1 MWSVIAVLALFL
13 NSDLVHAVA
22 GPTPTLVLQ
31 RCCCTDGSTCGSCT
45 AERCCG
51 ATTRDDVL
59 GGDAC
64 KAGEGVCLDG
74 DRGGTACADFL
85 GPQQF
90 SLAVD
95 ASGNLFAASRVTN
108 SVFRVTPGGC
118 VTKVLGPEHGED
130 VRGPRG
136 LSVSPDG
143 SLFIANGA
151 ANTVFRVTPEGEAR
165 KVAAQ
170 LNSPLA
176 TAVDKDGN
184 VFVSLATEPRVVKLP
199 AGGGAAVTVLDG
211 SGDGAGKGFRNARGI
226 AVDTNGVLYAASESS
241 NNVFRVT
248 PDGARTEILS
258 QQRAQDVGVEL
269 NAPFG
274 VAVDAAGN
282 VFVTGFQTD
291 NVVRVTP
298 GGDITELM
306 RGGVLRGP
314 REVAVDAAGRV
325 YVTGQVTS
333 NLVRLSPDGSGW
345 THEVLVQGT
354 PRSGTSTT
362 GLGPVNAILTHARG
376 LAVAADGRVFVAGG
390 DTNTVHAV
398 ATAPSACGDGV
409 VGEGEACDWA
419 RPEDRCCCTAQCQLA
434 DAAAPCNDGV
444 YCNGRD
450 RCGDAGACSVH
461 ADQPCALAVASGVS
475 TGVCNEETGACDPL
489 TGPPCADD
497 NVCDGPSV
505 LVDDVCTP
513 TNVFAEAGV
522 VCAADDNPCTH
533 DQCDGHGSCV
543 ALPGNEGKQ
552 CAPATDC
559 RDAAECTADSADCP
573 IGKPKREGLACDDAV
588 GCPSGYAF
596 CESGECV
603 CYDAACGNGVQD
615 PGEQCG
621 EPGLESGACCSN
633 CRFLPAGTVCR
644 GVESVCDVPET
655 CSGAS
660 AVCPADAFAPPDTA
674 CSDDDP
680 CTADRCHE
688 GRCEHVPLCEVSLL
702 QSQRTVGP
710 RGLERNARAA
720 TVLCR
725 NLDPLRSALTCSAR
739 ALVPGVTSELKPD
752 ACMHIPGGLV
762 SKKSRRSIR
771 EFLGAPNGEQEA
783 KIGLVFNRAARRAI
797 MAAFKANGVSS
808 VLVCIDLRYA
818 NGSTITLVRELVLL
832 PNAKLKTRL
841 PDSTPP

>member
-1 MWSVIAVLALFL
+1 MWTAIAVLALFL
-13 NSDLVHAVA
+13 NSDLVHAVV
-22 GPTPTLVLQ
+22 GVTPTKVLQ
-31 RCCCTDGSTCGSCT
+31 RCCCTDAATCGTCT

-51 ATTRDDVL
+51 ATTWDGEL
-59 GGDAC
+59 GGDSCTAEA
-64 KAGEGVCLDG
+64 KVCLDG
-74 DRGGTACADFL
+74 DRGGVACADFL

-95 ASGNLFAASRVTN
+95 TTGNLFVASRVTN

-118 VTKVLGPEHGED
+118 VTKVLGPEDGGAD

-143 SLFIANGA
+143 SLFVANGA
-151 ANTVFRVTPEGEAR
+151 AKTVFRVTPEGEAR
-165 KVAAQ
+165 KVGAH
-170 LNSPLA
+170 LDSPLA
-176 TAVDKDGN
+176 TAVDEDGN
-184 VFVSLATEPRVVKLP
+184 VFVSLANEPRVVKLP
-199 AGGGAAVTVLDG
+199 AGGGAPVTVLDG
-211 SGDGAGKGFRNARGI
+211 SGDGAGTSFGNARGI
-226 AVDTNGVLYAASESS
+226 AVDANGVLYAASEA
-241 NNVFRVT
+241 NQNVFRVT
-248 PDGARTEILS
+248 PDGTRTEIVS
-258 QQRAQDVGVEL
+258 QQRALDQDAALEG
-269 NAPFG
+269 PFG

-282 VFVTGFQTD
+282 VFVTGFLSD
-291 NVVRVTP
+291 SVVRVTP
-298 GGDITELM
+298 AGVITELS
-306 RGGVLRGP
+306 RGGALDGP

-325 YVTGQVTS
+325 YVTGQVSS
-333 NLVRLSPDGSGW
+333 NLVRLSPNGAGW
-345 THEVLVQGT
+345 TQEVLVQGT
-354 PRSGTSTT
+354 PRSGSPA
-362 GLGPVNAILTHARG
+362 GPPNAILTHARG
-376 LAVAADGRVFVAGG
+376 LAVGADGRVFVAGG
-390 DTNTVHAV
+390 DTNTVYGI

-409 VGEGEACDWA
+409 VGDGEACDWA
-419 RPEDRCCCTAQCQLA
+419 RPEDRCCCTAGCRLA
-434 DAAAPCNDGV
+434 EATAPCSDGV
-444 YCNGRD
+444 HCNGRD
-450 RCGDAGACSVH
+450 RCGDAGRCSVH
-461 ADQPCALAVASGVS
+461 DEPPCTLAVATGVS
-475 TGVCNEETGACDPL
+475 TGVCNEETGKCDSL
-489 TGPPCADD
+489 TGEPCLDD
-497 NVCDGPSV
+497 NVCDGPNV

-513 TNVFAEAGV
+513 TNVFAQAGV
-522 VCAADDNPCTH
+522 ACAADDNPCTR
-533 DQCDGHGSCV
+533 DQCDGNGSCV
-543 ALPGNEGKQ
+543 ALTGNEGKQ
-552 CAPATDC
+552 CATATDC

-573 IGKPKREGLACDDAV
+573 TGKPKRGGLACDDAV
-588 GCPSGYAF
+588 GCSSGFAF

-633 CRFLPAGTVCR
+633 CRFLPAGAVCR
-644 GVESVCDVPET
+644 GVDSACDVPET

-660 AVCPADAFAPPDTA
+660 AACPADAFAPPDTS

-702 QSQRTVGP
+702 HAQRTVGP

-739 ALVPGVTSELKPD
+739 ALVSGAAPGLKPD

-771 EFLGAPNGEQEA
+771 EFISAPNGEQEA
-783 KIGLVFNRAARRAI
+783 EIGLTFNRAARRAI
-797 MAAFKANGVSS
+797 IGAFKVKGVSS

-818 NGSTITLVRELVLL
+818 NGETITLVRELVLL

-841 PDSTPP
+841 PSSTPP